1 MNPLLLSAA
10 LLTLLAVLLLI
21 TALRQRALDRAA
33 TQRMGGVESED
44 FSQLRERVLTGF
56 SWNADSEIQVMMD
69 KMGWRRPEQRNRYLF
84 CHLMTP
90 FVAILLLWLYF
101 LSRDGELTP
110 LYAVM
115 AAGVGFLLP
124 KRFLAM
130 AVADRQRRIVIDVAT
145 FLPLLRMFF
154 ETGMTVEQSLRVLSD
169 EGRRIAPDI
178 SYELR
183 QVLQRVDA
191 GLELGPELRAM
202 AETLQVVE
210 LNECVTILDQMIRQG
225 GGAVASLRN
234 LKTVMDEKRMSSMQE
249 RVSKMAA
256 KISGVMV
263 LFFLPALF
271 IVVGGP
277 GFIAIVK
284 ALGGE

>member
-1 MNPLLLSAA
+1 RVVEQRNRPHAGLQCALPADSGLPGAVAHDEEYPVNPLLISSA
-10 LLTLLAVLLLI
+10 LLATLSLLCFI
-21 TALRQRALDRAA
+21 TAMRLRALDRAA
-33 TQRMGGVESED
+33 TQRLGGVGAVGLRHLSE
-44 FSQLRERVLTGF
+44 RILTGL
-56 SWNADSEIQVMMD
+56 SWNADSEVQVMLD
-69 KMGWRRPEQRNRYLF
+69 KLGWRKPEQRNRYLF
-84 CHLMTP
+84 CHLLAP
-90 FVAILLLWLYF
+90 FAAIAFLWLIMV
-101 LSRDGELTP
+101 SRGSEMSTL
-110 LYAVM
+110 LAII

-130 AVADRQRRIVIDVAT
+130 AVAERQRRLAVDVST

-249 RVSKMAA
+249 RVSKM
-256 KISGVMV
+256 V
-263 LFFLPALF
+263 
-271 IVVGGP
+271 
-277 GFIAIVK
+277 
-284 ALGGE
+284 